1 MPSRLGAR
9 LAAALVPAVALL
21 LPAAAHAEKVVTED
35 AVGDAQAVTSD
46 VPDGSTAEAVFTPA
60 PDETA
65 TDITRTVVAHGNTR
79 LSITVHLRDLVLT
92 SSNHQ
97 TYVRVATP
105 RFAYTVLVSK
115 SPGSRATAELR
126 RKSGRSAEC
135 RGLRVAVD
143 GDTDTVSLSLPTTCI
158 DSPRWVQVGVG
169 VVRVADP
176 APGSED
182 PIAESLF
189 ADDGHRDGD
198 IRENDV
204 AKGPRVRRG

>member
-1 MPSRLGAR
+1 MPSRLGAPF
-9 LAAALVPAVALL
+9 AAVLVAAVLL
-21 LPAAAHAEKVVTED
+21 MPSAAHAEKVVTED

-46 VPDGSTAEAVFTPA
+46 TDGGSQELALSPA

-115 SPGSRATAELR
+115 APGSRATAELR
-126 RKSGRSAEC
+126 RKSGLSAEC

-143 GDTDTVSLSLPTTCI
+143 GDTDTVSLSFPTLCI
-158 DSPRWVQVGVG
+158 DTPRWVQVGVG

-182 PIAESLF
+182 PMAESLF

-204 AKGPRVRRG
+204 AKGPRVHRG

>member
-1 MPSRLGAR
+1 MSLRPVTRL
-9 LAAALVPAVALL
+9 LAALVPAVLL

-35 AVGDAQAVTSD
+35 AVGDAQAVSTD
-46 VPDGSTAEAVFTPA
+46 VPDGSTANAVFTPA

-105 RFAYTVLVSK
+105 GLDYTVTVSK

-126 RKSGRSAEC
+126 RKNGREAEC
-135 RGLRVAVD
+135 RGLRAAVD
-143 GDTDTVSLSLPTTCI
+143 GDTDTVSLSFPTACI
-158 DSPRWVQVGVG
+158 DAPRWVQVGVG
-169 VVRVADP
+169 MLRVADP
-176 APGSED
+176 APGSE
-182 PIAESLF
+182 PTAESLF

-198 IRENDV
+198 IREDDV
-204 AKGPRVRRG
+204 TLGPKVRRG